1 LYGAS
6 ELAGAVN
13 TVFTSMVTIYVKT
26 WFTSPTSSGEQTDAS
41 QPTFNLDITIDILSL
56 KSQPLCQTRSG
67 QILLA
72 WALGAGA
79 AVQQMV

>member
-1 LYGAS
+1 M
-6 ELAGAVN
+6 E
-13 TVFTSMVTIYVKT
+13 TIYVKT
-26 WFTSPTSSGEQTDAS
+26 WFTAPTSSGEQTDAS
-41 QPTFNLDITIDILSL
+41 QPTFNLDVTFGILSL

-67 QILLA
+67 QILLT